1 MRISTNTF
9 FESGTARLSD
19 LQSGLMRTQQQIA
32 TGRRMLTPADDPVA
46 ASRALEITQSQST
59 NLQYATNRQNVK
71 DSLSLEEGTLQSI
84 TLLLQDVQNA
94 VVNAGNGTLDNTQR
108 RFIATDLQGRFQELL
123 GLANS
128 RDATG
133 NYMFAGYQAMSQPFA
148 QSATGASYLGDQGE
162 RLLQVGPARQM
173 ALSNSGDAIFEKN
186 KTGNGAFVTAAAS
199 TVVSNV
205 ITPSNTGSGIISSGS
220 VTNSTALTGHTYEVV
235 FSAGGATYSVFDTTL
250 DPTKAGTPLQTGA
263 YVSGQSIAFDGMQV
277 DIKGSPANGDSFT
290 IEPSA
295 NQSLFTTLKDLID
308 VLNAPATGAVGQANL
323 ANGLSTA
330 SNNLSHAMD
339 NILSVRASIG
349 SRLNEI
355 DALDSAG
362 SDRDLQYAE
371 TLANLQELDY
381 TKAISQLTQQQLTL
395 SAAQQSFVKISG
407 MSLFNYL

>member
-84 TLLLQDVQNA
+84 TLLLQDAQTA

-199 TVVSNV
+199 TVASNV
-205 ITPSNTGSGIISSGS
+205 VTPSNTGSGIISSGS
-220 VTNSTALTGHTYEVV
+220 VTNSTALTGHAYEVV

-277 DIKGSPANGDSFT
+277 DIKGGPANGDSFT